1 MLKTRMKRLASQS
14 ERAEKRIAAI
24 EAAIIALDDSDL
36 LDFADIF
43 EAKSNNPIKDI
54 ANVEMA
60 KRGIRL

>member
-24 EAAIIALDDSDL
+24 EAAIIALDNSDL
-36 LDFADIF
+36 LDLADIF
-43 EAKSNNPIKDI
+43 EAKSDNPIKDI